1 MGVTEPTRIMGYN
14 LRGIKW
20 ELRKIGVLTIS
31 DAFGKDNE
39 CNICNNPISNISHF
53 SCRHPEIW
61 KEATDRAE
69 VLEISI

>member
-14 LRGIKW
+14 LRRIKW
-20 ELRKIGVLTIS
+20 ELRKLSVLIMR

-53 SCRHPEIW
+53 
-61 KEATDRAE
+61 
-69 VLEISI
+69 